1 MGNDLGGLRA
11 ILYGVAL
18 ALLLL
23 MSAFFSASETAF
35 TSMNVIRM
43 KSRQGEGD
51 RRAARALRL
60 AEDFDRLLTTIL
72 VGNNIVNILS
82 TSLATVLFVRWLGN
96 LGVTVSTVTM
106 TVLVVLFGEVCPKSM
121 AKEEPERFAMFAAPA
136 LRAIQVVLTPLVFLL
151 VKIKSL
157 FARAFRSREE
167 KAAITESEILTFV
180 ETAEQEGGIDE
191 QESELI
197 RSAVEFGDI
206 TAGEIATPRVDVVA
220 VEQGSSVHAIADA
233 FLDSGFSRLP
243 VYVDNLDNVVG
254 VLHQKDFFRF
264 LLSGEGSL
272 EALMQKPLFV
282 TEYMKLQDLM
292 AKMRAE
298 QEHIAFVLDEY
309 GGVTGLVTFEDVL
322 EELVG
327 EIWDEHDDVVE
338 DVVDLGEGRLRVSG
352 GVDFDEL
359 AERLGLEAPP
369 EDADYTSVGGWVMD
383 QLKKIPAVGDE
394 FTCDGWRVR
403 VTQADDRRVQSVV
416 LTKQPIE
423 TE

>member
-1 MGNDLGGLRA
+1 MGTDDGHLRA
-11 ILYGVAL
+11 ALYLIAL
-18 ALLLL
+18 ALLLVL
-23 MSAFFSASETAF
+23 SAFFSAGETAF

-43 KSRQGEGD
+43 KSRAGEGD

-60 AEDFDRLLTTIL
+60 YEDFDRLLTAIL
-72 VGNNIVNILS
+72 VGNNVVNILS
-82 TSLATVLFVRWLGN
+82 ASLATVLFIRWFGD
-96 LGVTVSTVTM
+96 LGVTLSTVAM
-106 TVLVVLFGEVCPKSM
+106 TVLVVLFGEVCPKSI
-121 AKEEPERFAMFAAPA
+121 AKEQPERFAMFAAPA
-136 LRAIQVVLTPLVFLL
+136 LRVVQVVLTPVIFLL
-151 VKIKSL
+151 VKVKSL
-157 FARAFRSREE
+157 VARLFRPKEE
-167 KAAITESEILTFV
+167 ERVAITESEILTFV

-220 VEQGSSVHAIADA
+220 VEQGSSVDEIADA
-233 FLDSGFSRLP
+233 FLTSGFSRLP
-243 VYVDNLDNVVG
+243 VYADSPDNVVG

-264 LLSGEGSL
+264 LRSGEGTL
-272 EALMQKPLFV
+272 DDLLQKPLFV

-338 DVVDLGEGRLRVSG
+338 DVVDLGEGRWRVSG
-352 GVDFDEL
+352 SVDYDEA
-359 AERLGLEAPP
+359 AERFSLPP
-369 EDADYTSVGGWVMD
+369 AGEEDDFTSVGGWVMD
-383 QLKKIPAVGDE
+383 RLKKIPAVGDE
-394 FTCDGWRVR
+394 FPCEGWLVR
-403 VTQADDRRVQSVV
+403 VEQADDRRVQSVI
-416 LTKQPIE
+416 LTPV
-423 TE
+423 TEE

>member
-1 MGNDLGGLRA
+1 MGTDDGSLRA
-11 ILYGVAL
+11 VLYLIAL
-18 ALLLL
+18 AVLLVL
-23 MSAFFSASETAF
+23 SAFFSASETAF
-35 TSMNVIRM
+35 TSMNGIRM
-43 KSRQGEGD
+43 KSRANDGD
-51 RRAARALRL
+51 RRAERALRL
-60 AEDFDRLLTTIL
+60 AGDFDRLLTTIL

-96 LGVTVSTVTM
+96 LGVTLSTVVM
-106 TVLVVLFGEVCPKSM
+106 TALVVLFGEVCPKSM
-121 AKEEPERFAMFAAPA
+121 AKESPERFAMFAAPF
-136 LRAIQVVLTPLVFLL
+136 LRGVQVVLTPVVFLL
-151 VKIKSL
+151 VKTKSGL
-157 FARAFRSREE
+157 ARLFRSRAE
-167 KAAITESEILTFV
+167 KTAITESEILTFV
-180 ETAEQEGGIDE
+180 EAAEQEGGIDE

-220 VEQGSSVHAIADA
+220 VEQGSSVHDIADA

-243 VYVDNLDNVVG
+243 VYVDNLDNIVG

-272 EALMQKPLFV
+272 ETLIQKPMFV

-327 EIWDEHDDVVE
+327 EIWDEHDNVVE
-338 DVVDLGEGRLRVSG
+338 DIVDLGGGRFRVSG
-352 GVDFDEL
+352 SVDYDEL
-359 AERLGLEAPP
+359 AERFGLAAPP

-394 FTCDGWRVR
+394 FTCDGWRAR
-403 VTQADDRRVQSVV
+403 VEQADDRRVQTIL
-416 LTKQPIE
+416 LTE
-423 TE
+423 SAEE